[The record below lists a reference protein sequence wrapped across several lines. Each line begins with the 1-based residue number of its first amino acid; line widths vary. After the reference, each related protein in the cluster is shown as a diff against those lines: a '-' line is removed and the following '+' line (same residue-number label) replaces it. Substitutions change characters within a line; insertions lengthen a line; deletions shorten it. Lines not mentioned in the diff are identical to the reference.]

1 MVRHITMWK
10 LKDFACGNDKE
21 TNYEISRQQGLALAE
36 QFPKLLHTEFH
47 RGFKCGGQNFDMV
60 NILDFA
66 SREDL
71 EAFLASPLHMKAHD
85 FNQEIRSERAVIDYE
100 Y

>member
-10 LKDFACGNDKE
+10 LKDFAWGNDKE
-21 TNYEISRQQGLALAE
+21 TNFNLSKQIGLELAK

-47 RGFKCGGQNFDMV
+47 RGFKCGGQNYDMV
-60 NILDFA
+60 NILEFA

-71 EAFLASPLHMKAHD
+71 EEFLASPLHLKAHD